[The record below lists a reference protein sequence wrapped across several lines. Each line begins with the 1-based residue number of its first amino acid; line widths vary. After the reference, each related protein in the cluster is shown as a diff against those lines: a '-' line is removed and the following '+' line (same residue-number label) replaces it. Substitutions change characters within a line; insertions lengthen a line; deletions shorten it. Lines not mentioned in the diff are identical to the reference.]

1 MDTLCNPV
9 TGECSISYDASSED
23 KHLLE
28 DKIVSVLGSVV
39 CLLNKGRDDVLSGR
53 SLIVNTFSDFD
64 VHVID
69 DKLPPLAFFRG
80 EMKRYCESLHVAFEN
95 FLTPDDLRSIDVWR
109 MLQRLKNV
117 TEGLR
122 WLLERGFKT
131 IIDLRAETIKDNLYE
146 KVLDEAIFSGN
157 IEVLKLP
164 VEVGTTPSVQQVEK
178 FAAMVSDVYKRPIY
192 LHSREGVWRTSAMV
206 SRWRQYINSAGEL
219 LRQIPEARENK
230 YLNKN
235 VADDTVAFTW
245 KGTRPAADSGVVS
258 YTDENPLKSQLPPS
272 NLFSRNEMSTY
283 FRSRK
288 VSPTTYFTHQK
299 KRLGIPKG
307 NEIIRQFC

>member
-9 TGECSISYDASSED
+9 TGECSISYDVSSED

-28 DKIVSVLGSVV
+28 DKIVSVLGSAVF
-39 CLLNKGRDDVLSGR
+39 LLNKGREDVLSGR

-80 EMKRYCESLHVAFEN
+80 EMKRYCESLNVALEN
-95 FLTPDDLRSIDVWR
+95 FLTPDDLRSIDVWSL
-109 MLQRLKNV
+109 LQRLKNEETQSANSEVAFWRGGQV

-164 VEVGTTPSVQQVEK
+164 VEVGTTPSVQQVE
-178 FAAMVSDVYKRPIY
+178 
-192 LHSREGVWRTSAMV
+192 
-206 SRWRQYINSAGEL
+206 
-219 LRQIPEARENK
+219 
-230 YLNKN
+230 
-235 VADDTVAFTW
+235 
-245 KGTRPAADSGVVS
+245 
-258 YTDENPLKSQLPPS
+258 
-272 NLFSRNEMSTY
+272 
-283 FRSRK
+283 
-288 VSPTTYFTHQK
+288 
-299 KRLGIPKG
+299 
-307 NEIIRQFC
+307 